1 MQAYSVQFCKQPN
14 TPRILKKEFNP
25 LNAELNLICHLLA
38 LLAHHILHISR
49 IRVNNTYSVQ
59 CAGNH
64 LCTHNQHTHT
74 TKQYTRTLPHVS
86 KINRHPEGDVNTDGY
101 TLSAH
106 KFST

>member
-1 MQAYSVQFCKQPN
+1 MQAYSVQFWKQPN
-14 TPRILKKEFNP
+14 TPRILKKEFN
-25 LNAELNLICHLLA
+25 
-38 LLAHHILHISR
+38 
-49 IRVNNTYSVQ
+49 NTYSVQ
-59 CAGNH
+59 CAGDH

-86 KINRHPEGDVNTDGY
+86 KINRYPEGDVNTDGY